1 MSNYKNNL
9 TIKQWN
15 DDDRPREKLLN
26 KGKGTLS
33 NAELIAILLGTGSR
47 NQSAVDLSKDIL
59 NRVKNNLKELGK
71 LSVVDLVKFNGI
83 GNAKAISIITALELG
98 RRRNI
103 EEALE
108 NPIISGSKS
117 VFRIM
122 KPILGELKHEEFWL
136 LYLNNSNRVILNSQ
150 LSKGGLTGTVVDSR
164 LVFKQAIEIS
174 ATSVILCHNHPSGNI
189 KPSSADINLTS
200 KMKNGGEFLDIKVLD
215 HVIITEKD
223 YFSFADN
230 NMI

>member
-59 NRVKNNLKELGK
+59 NRVKNNLKELSK

-174 ATSVILCHNHPSGNI
+174 ATSVILCHNHPSGTL
-189 KPSSADINLTS
+189 KPSEADKKITQKLKSA
-200 KMKNGGEFLDIKVLD
+200 GESLDIKVLD

>member
-15 DDDRPREKLLN
+15 DDDRPREKLLH

-47 NQSAVDLSKDIL
+47 NQSAVDLAKDIL
-59 NRVKNNLKELGK
+59 NRVKNNLNELGK
-71 LSVVDLVKFNGI
+71 LSVADLVKFNGI

-117 VFRIM
+117 VFSIM

-136 LYLNNSNRVILNSQ
+136 LYLNNSNRIILNSQ
-150 LSKGGLTGTVVDSR
+150 LSKGGITGTVVDSR

-189 KPSSADINLTS
+189 KPSSADIKLTS